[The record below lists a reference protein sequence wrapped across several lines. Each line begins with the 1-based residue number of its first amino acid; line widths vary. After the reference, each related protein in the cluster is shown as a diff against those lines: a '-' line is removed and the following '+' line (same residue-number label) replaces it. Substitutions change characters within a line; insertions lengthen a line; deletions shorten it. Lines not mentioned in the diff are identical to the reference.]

1 MVQFFMLLQVSRKGG
16 NSAALE
22 VNTLIDLYTQL
33 LTERLA
39 MTDEAISQYHNR
51 V

>member
-1 MVQFFMLLQVSRKGG
+1 MNAVSLLQTSRKGG
-16 NSAALE
+16 NQDALE

-39 MTDEAISQYHNR
+39 MTNEAINEYSNH

>member
-1 MVQFFMLLQVSRKGG
+1 MTSQKYIFQVSRKGS

-39 MTDEAISQYHNR
+39 MTNEAINEYSNH